1 MMAVL
6 GAPWVPG
13 CDPAGPA
20 EPSSSDPRRA
30 NIVEPVPASPP
41 VRRGKL
47 IAGERVERIPQ
58 WPAPASIDATTRARL
73 PAAARDALGRSPVP
87 VLVPGEG
94 ALLGEAAIFSQASG
108 YALSASHGGITVAI
122 QASKLATLLAHIG
135 NIPGDTEIRG
145 TLGWLGNNDGI
156 RTASWIEHGVAYS
169 LDLECY
175 VPDGP
180 ECSEAALRSAVEGLV
195 YVGGAGELQPRGGAK

>member
-6 GAPWVPG
+6 GSPWVPG

-20 EPSSSDPRRA
+20 EPSSSIERGT
-30 NIVEPVPASPP
+30 NIVAPTPAAPP

-58 WPAPASIDATTRARL
+58 WPAHASIDAATRARL
-73 PAAARDALGRSPVP
+73 PAAARDQLGRSPVP
-87 VLVPGEG
+87 VLVPGQG
-94 ALLGEAAIFSQASG
+94 ALLAEAAIFSQASG
-108 YALSASHGGITVAI
+108 YALSAQHGGITVAI
-122 QASKLATLLAHIG
+122 MASRLATLLPHIG
-135 NIPGDTEIRG
+135 HIPGDTAIRG

-175 VPDGP
+175 APDGP
-180 ECSEAALRSAVEGLV
+180 ECSEAALRSTVEGLV
-195 YVGGAGELQPRGGAK
+195 YVGGAGELQPRGGAR

>member
-20 EPSSSDPRRA
+20 EPSSSDTRRA
-30 NIVEPVPASPP
+30 KIVEPTPAAPI
-41 VRRGKL
+41 RRGTL

-58 WPAPASIDATTRARL
+58 WPDHAAIDSATHARL
-73 PAAARDALGRSPVP
+73 PAAARDQLGRSPVP

-94 ALLGEAAIFSQASG
+94 ALLGEAAIFSQSTG
-108 YALSASHGGITVAI
+108 YALSARHGGRTVAI
-122 QASKLATLLAHIG
+122 QASKLATLLPHIG
-135 NIPGDTEIRG
+135 HIPGTAEIRG

-175 VPDGP
+175 SPDGP
-180 ECSEAALRSAVEGLV
+180 ECSEAALRTAVEGLV
-195 YVGGAGELQPRGGAK
+195 YVGGAGELQPRGGAR